1 MSYRNILCKG
11 IKKEKTEEKQQKK
24 PINLGINI
32 ETIAVSIGFEII
44 FLNIYIF
51 LNLK

>member
-11 IKKEKTEEKQQKK
+11 IKKEKTEEKQLKK
-24 PINLGINI
+24 PIILGINI

-44 FLNIYIF
+44 F
-51 LNLK
+51 